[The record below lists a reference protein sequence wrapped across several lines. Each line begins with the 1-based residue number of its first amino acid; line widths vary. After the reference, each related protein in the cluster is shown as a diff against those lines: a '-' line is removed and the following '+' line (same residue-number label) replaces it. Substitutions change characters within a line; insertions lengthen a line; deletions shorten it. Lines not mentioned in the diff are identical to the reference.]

1 MGHNVMTFNY
11 RGFGKSEGEASEK
24 GLYKDGEAAYQ
35 YLVNETKSPKDI
47 VVYGYSLGGGVASDI
62 AARHQVDVILDRTFS
77 SGADRAAMGVNKIIS
92 WVFRLAAYTGCAF
105 NNKEK
110 IKHIKGNIF
119 IAQEKGAEQFLEK
132 MKQAFNKCIPNEE
145 NSKRMESHQ
154 LQVGH
159 FHLTT
164 PLWFSADDKQEQHTP
179 IKEGLKNFLS
189 TQNENQA

>member
-1 MGHNVMTFNY
+1 MTFNY

-35 YLVNETKSPKDI
+35 YLVNETQSPKDI

-164 PLWFSADDKQEQHTP
+164 PLWFSADDKEEQHTP